1 MERTLTTKEKMNIK
15 LLLLAYIL
23 LIVFSAVW
31 LTNAQGQPFA
41 IGDTMQVMTVMATT
55 LTIIIGIILAG
66 VITHFFVELAK
77 PNKNVSTG
85 FTFSIYLIVNVAMS
99 LITHILLVFMGS
111 SNYFVYE
118 DMIGYISFYIVYL
131 CWLSI
136 LSVRFFRKKS
146 AIKFD
151 VMIIPV
157 QPVLHFVFEALANL
171 FANQTRF
178 VNDLESNQ

>member
-77 PNKNVSTG
+77 PNKNVSTS
-85 FTFSIYLIVNVAMS
+85 FTF
-99 LITHILLVFMGS
+99 
-111 SNYFVYE
+111 
-118 DMIGYISFYIVYL
+118 SFYIVYL